1 MCLKRKCELIVLHPV
16 KLQYLP
22 IIIRIIRNNNKQ
34 KPSSFTTNT
43 NKQQLLP
50 PQRIPTE
57 KCAND
62 RRNTNTRRKER
73 KERLNY
79 TKKSKMREKKKGQN
93 EVNQRLTGVI
103 VVGDI
108 IISLILYTSISTS
121 MERDFNTFG
130 DE

>member
-1 MCLKRKCELIVLHPV
+1 
-16 KLQYLP
+16 
-22 IIIRIIRNNNKQ
+22 
-34 KPSSFTTNT
+34 
-43 NKQQLLP
+43 
-50 PQRIPTE
+50 
-57 KCAND
+57 
-62 RRNTNTRRKER
+62 
-73 KERLNY
+73 
-79 TKKSKMREKKKGQN
+79 MREKKKGQN